1 MPGFQALAQAHSPH
15 APQSAARALLVL
27 VRPGDEEAIARIRE
41 VAQDLI
47 PLTASAKVAAP
58 AAARPAAVLT
68 PRQEDILRGL
78 LRGLSNKAIGREL
91 GISHFTVRN
100 HVAQLFQL
108 LEVQSRQELA
118 SATTA
123 LLAGN

>member
-1 MPGFQALAQAHSPH
+1 MSP
-15 APQSAARALLVL
+15 PRALLVL

-41 VAQDLI
+41 LAQDLI
-47 PLTASAKVAAP
+47 PLTASAKAEEPP
-58 AAARPAAVLT
+58 ATRPGAVLT
-68 PRQEDILRGL
+68 PRQEQILRGL

-108 LEVQSRQELA
+108 LEVRSRQELA
-118 SATTA
+118 SAT
-123 LLAGN
+123 AGVIAGA